1 MVICRLNGLGKENPM
16 TPMRWFYSFVKKYIL
31 RICVGLF
38 MTACVALLA
47 VLTPYVSGKIVDD
60 VVKGQNHEIL
70 PTLLAIL
77 IGATLIRGLLR
88 AGYLMIFESTS
99 QNVLYDMRS
108 FLYQCLMEKDF
119 NFYNKHRTGEIMSR
133 QTGDMD
139 AIRHFLAHSL
149 YYTWENLLMFV
160 VSLFMIFTVN
170 WKLALCMMVVLPL
183 TFLSAYR
190 QSKSIHPAFQ
200 NIRKQFS
207 SLNAFAQENISGNR
221 VVKAFAKEDF
231 ELDKFRKEN
240 QAYQEAELRAAKIW
254 SIYIPIF
261 EFLSSFL
268 MIILM
273 LIGGIMVIRGEMS
286 VGNMVTVN
294 GYLWMLNNPLKQ
306 ASYLINDLHRMI
318 ASVERVYLTVQEE
331 AEVKEPENPVVKE
344 ELEGEIEFRNVS
356 YTANESDIIRNVD
369 FTVKPGETVGI
380 IGATG
385 SGKSTIMNLLC
396 RFYDVTEGEVYID
409 GINVKDYSLPCL
421 RGHIGMAMQDVF
433 LFSDTIEAN
442 IAYSRPD
449 SSFEEVERVAKVA
462 NADEFIR
469 QTPDGYDT
477 IIGERGMGLSGGQ
490 KQRISLARALLK
502 KPSILILDDTTSAV
516 DMETESQIQDE
527 LASLHGQATIFII
540 AHRISSIKEADRI
553 LVLSKGRILE
563 QGNHESLIKEDGYY
577 AKVYKHQYGEFDHF

>member
-1 MVICRLNGLGKENPM
+1 M
-16 TPMRWFYSFVKKYIL
+16 TAMKWFYSFVKKYIF

-38 MTACVALLA
+38 MTACVALLS
-47 VLTPYVSGKIVDD
+47 VFTPYISGKIVDD
-60 VVKGQNHEIL
+60 VIKGQNHEVL
-70 PTLLAIL
+70 PALLAIL
-77 IGATLIRGLLR
+77 IGATLIRGLVR
-88 AGYLMIFESTS
+88 AGYLMLFESTS
-99 QNVLYDMRS
+99 QSVLYDMRS
-108 FLYQCLMEKDF
+108 FLYKCLMEKDF

-149 YYTWENLLMFV
+149 YFTWLNVLMFT

-170 WKLALCMMVVLPL
+170 WKLALCMLVVLPL
-183 TFLSAYR
+183 TFLSAYK

-200 NIRKQFS
+200 NIRQQFS
-207 SLNAFAQENISGNR
+207 SLNAFAQENIGGNR

-231 ELDKFRKEN
+231 ELEKFRKEN
-240 QAYQEAELRAAKIW
+240 KAYQEAELKAAKIW

-273 LIGGIMVIRGEMS
+273 LVGGIMVIRGEMS
-286 VGNMVTVN
+286 IGQMITVD

-306 ASYLINDLHRMI
+306 ASYMINDLHRMI
-318 ASVERVYLTVQEE
+318 ASIERVYATVQEK
-331 AEVKEPENPVVKE
+331 ADVQEPEHPVVKE
-344 ELEGEIEFRNVS
+344 ELKGEIVFRNVS

-369 FTVKPGETVGI
+369 FTIKPGETVGI

-396 RFYDVTEGEVYID
+396 RFYDVTEGEVCID
-409 GINVKDYSLPCL
+409 GVNVKDYSLPCL

-433 LFSDTIEAN
+433 LFSDTIKAN
-442 IAYSRPD
+442 IAYSQPGI
-449 SSFEEVERVAKVA
+449 SFEAIEHVAKAA

-469 QTPDGYDT
+469 ETPDGYDT

-502 KPSILILDDTTSAV
+502 NPSILILDDTTSAV
-516 DMETESQIQDE
+516 DMETESQIQEE
-527 LASLHGQATIFII
+527 LSGLHGKATTFII
-540 AHRISSIKEADRI
+540 AHRISSIKDADRI
-553 LVLSKGRILE
+553 LVLNKGCIME
-563 QGNHESLIKEDGYY
+563 QGNHESLIEKDGYY
-577 AKVYKHQYGEFDHF
+577 AQVYKHQYGEFDHF

>member
-1 MVICRLNGLGKENPM
+1 MM
-16 TPMRWFYSFVKKYIL
+16 TPMRWFYSFIKKYIF
-31 RICVGLF
+31 RICIGLL
-38 MTACVALLA
+38 MTAFVALLS
-47 VLTPYVSGKIVDD
+47 VFTPYISGKIVDD
-60 VVKGQNHEIL
+60 VIKGQNHEIL
-70 PTLLAIL
+70 PALLAIL
-77 IGATLIRGLLR
+77 IGATLIRGLVR
-88 AGYLMIFESTS
+88 AGYLMLFESTS
-99 QNVLYDMRS
+99 QSVLYDMRS

-149 YYTWENLLMFV
+149 YYTWLNVLMFT

-170 WKLALCMMVVLPL
+170 WKLALCMLVVLPL
-183 TFLSAYR
+183 TFLSAYK

-200 NIRKQFS
+200 NIRQQFS
-207 SLNAFAQENISGNR
+207 SLNAFAQENIGGNR

-231 ELDKFRKEN
+231 ELEKFRKEN
-240 QAYQEAELRAAKIW
+240 KAYQEAELKAAKIW

-273 LIGGIMVIRGEMS
+273 LVGGIMVIRGEMS
-286 VGNMVTVN
+286 VGNMVTVD

-306 ASYLINDLHRMI
+306 ASYMINDLHRMI
-318 ASVERVYLTVQEE
+318 ASIERVYMTVQEKV
-331 AEVKEPENPVVKE
+331 EVCEPENPVIKE
-344 ELEGEIEFRNVS
+344 EMQGEIAFRNVS

-396 RFYDVTEGEVYID
+396 RFYDVTEGEVCID
-409 GINVKDYSLPCL
+409 GVNVKDYSLSCL

-433 LFSDTIEAN
+433 LFSDTIRSN
-442 IAYSRPD
+442 IAYSKPD
-449 SSFEEVERVAKVA
+449 ASFETIEHVAKVA

-469 QTPDGYDT
+469 ETPDGYDT

-502 KPSILILDDTTSAV
+502 NPSILILDDTTSAV
-516 DMETESQIQDE
+516 DMETESQIQEE
-527 LASLHGQATIFII
+527 LSGLHGKATIFII
-540 AHRISSIKEADRI
+540 AHRISSIKDADRI
-553 LVLSKGRILE
+553 LVLNKGRIME
-563 QGNHESLIKEDGYY
+563 QGNHESLIQQDGYY
-577 AKVYKHQYGEFDHF
+577 AQVYQHQYGEFDHF